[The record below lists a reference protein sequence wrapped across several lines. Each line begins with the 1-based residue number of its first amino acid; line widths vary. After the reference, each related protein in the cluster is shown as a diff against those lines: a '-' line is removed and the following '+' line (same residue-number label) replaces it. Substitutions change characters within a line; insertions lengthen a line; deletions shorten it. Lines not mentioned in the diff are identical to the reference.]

1 MKNYDES
8 VDITHNQNSLYI
20 PDYLYRILILG
31 FSRSSTANVLL
42 NLIKHQKPDVDK
54 IYLHLKDPIESK
66 YQLLIKG
73 RQKVGIKHEENSQTF
88 IDYSQSIYYVY
99 KNQEGYNPTKKKKV
113 LIVFDDMIAN
123 MEANK

>member
-20 PDYLYRILILG
+20 PDYPYRILILG

-54 IYLHLKDPIESK
+54 IYLYLKDPIESK
-66 YQLLIKG
+66 YQLLING

-99 KNQEGYNPTKKKKV
+99 KNQEGYNPTKKKKSADSV
-113 LIVFDDMIAN
+113 
-123 MEANK
+123 